1 MRDSRYRFGFAAI
14 AAGLLTPYLSVMA
27 FYTVL
32 PPAFM
37 YAFFFGLPLYI
48 TGVVL
53 VWISKQRTVFKVLPT
68 VLPWPILLF
77 SAFTWG
83 IVVLF
88 TAPGLGAPR

>member
-1 MRDSRYRFGFAAI
+1 M
-14 AAGLLTPYLSVMA
+14 
-27 FYTVL
+27 

-37 YAFFFGLPLYI
+37 FAFFFGLPLYI

-53 VWISKQRTVFKVLPT
+53 VWVSKQRTVFKVLPT

-77 SAFTWG
+77 SAFAWG
-83 IVVLF
+83 IIVLF